1 MTIRKDKG
9 RYCSSFNNFQTLK
22 LSCWCLDVNGIIMI
36 CIHCLYIRPFI
47 KILSLK
53 FAKSN
58 VPPKLVLTIILNNQ
72 KQIFCGFDV
81 SVLLFHTQALEHA
94 TWKEVLSHILLKVI
108 KKIPV

>member
-1 MTIRKDKG
+1 
-9 RYCSSFNNFQTLK
+9 
-22 LSCWCLDVNGIIMI
+22 MI

-47 KILSLK
+47 KIL
-53 FAKSN
+53 SN